1 MFFGIYSWSRLFL
14 SLWLFN
20 TFFFIK
26 HYLKGSE
33 CALAALCTTSSLP
46 VTVFL
51 LSSALKLMNLAI
63 LRDPP
68 VEIIGIISSLPVLN
82 YRPVAIWM
90 KRVVWVWFGRIM
102 EGFTLVISPAFLGK
116 GHIRALVWSSLP
128 KLFQT
133 FSEDS
138 TLYVYL
144 VECFRCFLRIRQW
157 HK

>member
-1 MFFGIYSWSRLFL
+1 MQGQDSKCFL
-14 SLWLFN
+14 ESIVDHACSCHSGCLTL
-20 TFFFIK
+20 FFFIK

-82 YRPVAIWM
+82 YRPVAI
-90 KRVVWVWFGRIM
+90 
-102 EGFTLVISPAFLGK
+102 
-116 GHIRALVWSSLP
+116 
-128 KLFQT
+128 
-133 FSEDS
+133 
-138 TLYVYL
+138 
-144 VECFRCFLRIRQW
+144 
-157 HK
+157 